1 MDENTET
8 IKTSIFPDDSI
19 EHIEKEYAMLN
30 TWLLLGVLVVLFF
43 LLKKFIYIPDEKR
56 HGK

>member
-1 MDENTET
+1 MEET
-8 IKTSIFPDDSI
+8 TKEIKTSIFPDETI
-19 EHIEKEYAMLN
+19 EHISKDYAKMD
-30 TWLLLGVLVVLFF
+30 TWLLLVFLFLIFF